1 MVGATLQPII
11 RVAAGTAATAAS
23 PLVLTPLMSAVPGQA
38 LTARTQMPAK
48 IQAGAIAM
56 ATPAILA
63 TAGATPRQIIPD
75 ANGMVVIAANQLV
88 AMEPTRVALWD
99 IPVVILQ
106 PVKTLAWVALKNR
119 DQPYT
124 TSSKYLQNQ
133 VPDLIA
139 VEAVAV

>member
-23 PLVLTPLMSAVPGQA
+23 PIVLTPLMSAVPGQA

-63 TAGATPRQIIPD
+63 TAGATPRQIILD